1 MRSLKQICVLAAVW
15 PLAGCDYMPDY
26 VRALFGKPKVVEGK
40 AYEKGEFIGT
50 LDVRFLSSKSGDG
63 QRIEMVQ
70 LLTPFAYKD
79 SKGVVW
85 EVPAGFLSDGASIPR
100 DLWPLLGG
108 PYSGPYRDA
117 AVVHDFYC
125 WSKSRKWEDVHE
137 VFLEAAINRG
147 TSVTL
152 AQTMYAGILF
162 GGPRWPAPSKTGE
175 LASKI
180 VKAQVTPAPPSAPA
194 PKTKTDKEI
203 FEDLKSWIEKE
214 KPTLDQ
220 IRKRVE
226 EIRAQQTPKK

>member
-1 MRSLKQICVLAAVW
+1 MRSIKIAGVLALSAT
-15 PLAGCDYMPDY
+15 LMGCDYMPDY
-26 VRALFGKPKVVEGK
+26 VRALFSKPKVFTTK
-40 AYEKGEFIGT
+40 DYEKGQFIGT
-50 LDVRFLSSKSGDG
+50 LDVRFLSTKSGDG
-63 QRIEMVQ
+63 QLVEMVQ
-70 LLTPFAYKD
+70 LLTPFSYKD
-79 SKGVVW
+79 SKGILW

-125 WSKSRKWEDVHE
+125 WTKTRKWEDVHE

-162 GGPRWPAPSKTGE
+162 GGPRWPTPTKTGE

-180 VKAQVTPAPPSAPA
+180 VKAQVTPSPSPPA
-194 PKTKTDKEI
+194 KQKTDKEI
-203 FEDLKSWIEKE
+203 FEELKGWIEKD

-226 EIRAQQTPKK
+226 EIRARQTPKK